1 MDVTRL
7 CLIGVGCLGDLTSC
21 DKILDYSADP
31 PKTESTDDYYPVDR
45 LITDKKGRN
54 IDAKITGKGP
64 DSVSFYRKSDGE
76 RFEYLIRDL
85 SVKDKAF
92 VAGLPQNR
100 KHKMTRP
107 TPPYI
112 ANREKELKQLRREL
126 ERLEDKARNSNSG
139 IEKRTIRGEINRV
152 SPQVNQ
158 LWEQIETYKRQ
169 NPDL

>member
-1 MDVTRL
+1 M
-7 CLIGVGCLGDLTSC
+7 
-21 DKILDYSADP
+21 
-31 PKTESTDDYYPVDR
+31 
-45 LITDKKGRN
+45 
-54 IDAKITGKGP
+54 
-64 DSVSFYRKSDGE
+64 
-76 RFEYLIRDL
+76 
-85 SVKDKAF
+85 KDKAF

-100 KHKMTRP
+100 KHKMTRL